1 MDAGPWGKMG
11 AHWRLDQVAGADN
24 GQLRNEALPGPL
36 LGSLPP
42 ASLIKSWGRGAPRR
56 RRVHCVQGAGEV
68 SRGDWEGPGNEK
80 MRRRL
85 VYLWGRPRFL
95 VQAGPCRMPGG
106 RAAVGLAYRLVVS
119 SDAATLPGWER
130 KVSRYLEAPWGFLPT
145 FPKAQSRGSR
155 LSSAT
160 NSVTLGKSLRLL
172 EP

>member
-24 GQLRNEALPGPL
+24 GQLRNKALPGPL

-42 ASLIKSWGRGAPRR
+42 TSLIKSWGRGAPRR

-80 MRRRL
+80 CL

-95 VQAGPCRMPGG
+95 VQAGPCRM
-106 RAAVGLAYRLVVS
+106 LAGTCCSGTVS
-119 SDAATLPGWER
+119 
-130 KVSRYLEAPWGFLPT
+130 
-145 FPKAQSRGSR
+145 
-155 LSSAT
+155 
-160 NSVTLGKSLRLL
+160 
-172 EP
+172 